1 MSCSLKKDFEAKEE
15 TLSQASN
22 TSLGLSAT
30 VGLVWGG
37 EEVGRKKRGMKGR
50 GTGQPG
56 ADNEQLRTRLSR
68 LAC

>member
-37 EEVGRKKRGMKGR
+37 GGSRKEEERNERKG
-50 GTGQPG
+50 
-56 ADNEQLRTRLSR
+56 DRTTWCR
-68 LAC
+68 

>member
-37 EEVGRKKRGMKGR
+37 GGSRKEEERNEKKG
-50 GTGQPG
+50 
-56 ADNEQLRTRLSR
+56 DRTTWCR
-68 LAC
+68 